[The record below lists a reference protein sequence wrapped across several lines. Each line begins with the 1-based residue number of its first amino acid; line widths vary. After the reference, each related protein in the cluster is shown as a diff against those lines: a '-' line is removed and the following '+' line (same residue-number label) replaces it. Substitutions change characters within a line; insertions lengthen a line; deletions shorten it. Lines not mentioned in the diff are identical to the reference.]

1 MIDWYKKN
9 RIKIIETVQWVTVIL
24 SAAVILKS

>member
-1 MIDWYKKN
+1 MLNWYKKN
-9 RIKIIETVQWVTVIL
+9 RIKLIETVQWVTIIL